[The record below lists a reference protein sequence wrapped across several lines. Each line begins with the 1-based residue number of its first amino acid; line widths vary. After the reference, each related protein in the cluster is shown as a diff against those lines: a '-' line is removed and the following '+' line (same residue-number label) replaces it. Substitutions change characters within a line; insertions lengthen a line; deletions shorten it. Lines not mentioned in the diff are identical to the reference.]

1 MGKKAD
7 LILINGDLS
16 KDISNI
22 RKMEIVFKN
31 GVGFSS
37 NKIFESVKGKL
48 GLD

>member
-1 MGKKAD
+1 VLVD
-7 LILINGDLS
+7 GDVE

-22 RKMEIVFKN
+22 RKMEIVFKD

-37 NKIFESVKGKL
+37 KKIFDSVKGKL